1 MLTRTDALLDAV
13 SARYA
18 SPGVSG
24 VRELDRYGS
33 WRVVPT
39 YGSVWVPAAV
49 SADWVS
55 YSTGGVGRNPEGAPP
70 VTLPAPGQPKREGPT
85 AGASGTSQPA
95 PGPRATTPQTPGAGA
110 PPPQAAV
117 P

>member
-18 SPGVSG
+18 SPGISG

-39 YGSVWVPAAV
+39 YGSYAE
-49 SADWVS
+49 
-55 YSTGGVGRNPEGAPP
+55 R
-70 VTLPAPGQPKREGPT
+70 
-85 AGASGTSQPA
+85 
-95 PGPRATTPQTPGAGA
+95 
-110 PPPQAAV
+110 
-117 P
+117 